1 MATMMSYIICNGIAI
16 DSYMQSLHAMLQY
29 IVMATTNVY
38 NDDFASQ
45 IIRLYGLPAMQS
57 VYIYKI

>member
-1 MATMMSYIICNGIAI
+1 MMSYIICNGIAI